1 MKQFDQESNT
11 PQNIKENNGQPQKEV
26 LKENNTENIKGK
38 GINPSTPSKQDI
50 EDPKNS
56 ISKNDSD
63 YNFNYESDD
72 FRDDYE
78 KAVEEKKEDPKVSV
92 KTETRDSL
100 KTESLNQYSQHDVE
114 TIIPPKK
121 EKEINCLEKERKKGN
136 RKNNSLRGRPYLE
149 KKLLEKITQKNMKF
163 LCQKKCYKTFD
174 LFKILEINGLA
185 SKIDEINRILEQ
197 QICKYKKDD
206 INIISNVNI
215 INNSSNENLDLN
227 LNDVNMPSANDV
239 LGNTDIGQIINV
251 SSNQEYNLL
260 SSILSNGLST
270 NTLSS
275 TDSQT
280 T

>member
-1 MKQFDQESNT
+1 
-11 PQNIKENNGQPQKEV
+11 
-26 LKENNTENIKGK
+26 
-38 GINPSTPSKQDI
+38 
-50 EDPKNS
+50 
-56 ISKNDSD
+56 
-63 YNFNYESDD
+63 
-72 FRDDYE
+72 
-78 KAVEEKKEDPKVSV
+78 
-92 KTETRDSL
+92 
-100 KTESLNQYSQHDVE
+100 LNQYSQHDVE

-136 RKNNSLRGRPYLE
+136 RKKNSRRGCPYLD

-163 LCQKKCYKTFD
+163 LCQKKCYKTFE

-206 INIISNVNI
+206 INIIFNVNI

-251 SSNQEYNLL
+251 ISNQEYNLL

-270 NTLSS
+270 NTFSS
-275 TDSQT
+275 TNSQT
-280 T
+280 I